1 MKEQA
6 FLFEQNSTGQ
16 NQWVPRDGHEVKKWI
31 ARNGSG
37 QGFVGYTILLGFSSL
52 VAAISYGI
60 FIGVFNSTILTILT
74 SLPK

>member
-6 FLFEQNSTGQ
+6 FLIEHNRSQQS
-16 NQWVPRDGHEVKKWI
+16 QWVPRDGHEVKSWI

-37 QGFVGYTILLGFSSL
+37 QGFVGYTILLCFSSL
-52 VAAISYGI
+52 VAAISYGV

-74 SLPK
+74 SMPK